1 MPKKKFEE
9 MPYDPIAADLMR
21 EVAAGGGVVLAM
33 ASTIPAQPSAFVAPS
48 APPANR
54 PRAAPALAAEVEPE
68 QHQRSPEPTITKRF
82 LLTRSENEELESF
95 LLRLQ
100 KRAGTKVTLSMF
112 TRAVLNVVMQAEE
125 QLLAEVGEGT
135 PRRFPSTHDS
145 IAQGAFEEWWMR
157 CLANALRKLPRGPTS
172 LRTMM

>member
-1 MPKKKFEE
+1 MPRKKFEE
-9 MPYDPIAADLMR
+9 TPYDPIAADLMR
-21 EVAAGGGVVLAM
+21 EVAAGGGAALTM
-33 ASTIPAQPSAFVAPS
+33 ASTIPAHPSAFVAPS
-48 APPANR
+48 PPPVNR
-54 PRAAPALAAEVEPE
+54 PRAAPALAAEVEPQ

-82 LLTRSENEELESF
+82 LLTRGENEELESF

-112 TRAVLNVVMQAEE
+112 TRALVNVVMQAEE
-125 QLLAEVGEGT
+125 QLLVEVGEGT

-157 CLANALRKLPRGPTS
+157 CLANALRKLPRVGGP
-172 LRTMM
+172 LRTV